1 MFLGKYKMM
10 LGADCK
16 LIYGSKDYH
25 RKRLKVLENEKYVKR
40 VNRLYIKL
48 ADKGTKIV
56 KEFGYDYSFACRKKM
71 YIERVNEI
79 ARIAA
84 LGINSTME
92 FVASWNLKDRNIYTE
107 TSRRYIGELIYLG
120 RRRVVYY
127 ISKDKATVYIS
138 QIINDIH
145 KIIRDKNVIIFME
158 KLDYLKSNKNF
169 VFGNESTMIINPT
182 QQNLD
187 NMRKLEK
194 IDVYQVIKTIY
205 GNVEILLSNW
215 KKADYMT
222 EDRKYIVVMPFLD
235 TERLH
240 SLNIFYRNNQNSNR
254 KIDRK

>member
-1 MFLGKYKMM
+1 
-10 LGADCK
+10 
-16 LIYGSKDYH
+16 
-25 RKRLKVLENEKYVKR
+25 
-40 VNRLYIKL
+40 
-48 ADKGTKIV
+48 
-56 KEFGYDYSFACRKKM
+56 
-71 YIERVNEI
+71 
-79 ARIAA
+79 
-84 LGINSTME
+84 ME

-254 KIDRK
+254 KIDMITLKENKETIEEILTIKTNVIELDNLLGEIYENE